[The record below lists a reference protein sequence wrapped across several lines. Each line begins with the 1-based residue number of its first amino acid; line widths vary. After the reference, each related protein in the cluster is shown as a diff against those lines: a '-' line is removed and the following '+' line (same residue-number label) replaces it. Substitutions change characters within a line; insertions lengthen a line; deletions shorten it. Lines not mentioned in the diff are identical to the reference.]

1 MHDDDY
7 DDYDDEFVD
16 ELFSSTND
24 NEEPDDEDKWHSLH
38 DNDEPED
45 DPEDEWYRQHEC
57 DDSDLLDDDG
67 FEDRYGHY

>member
-1 MHDDDY
+1 MG
-7 DDYDDEFVD
+7 EFLARWCRACAACAV
-16 ELFSSTND
+16 FRSTND
-24 NEEPDDEDKWHSLH
+24 NEEPDDEDKWHNLY
-38 DNDEPED
+38 DNDELEE

>member
-7 DDYDDEFVD
+7 
-16 ELFSSTND
+16 
-24 NEEPDDEDKWHSLH
+24 DDEDKWHSLY
-38 DNDEPED
+38 DNDELEE

>member
-7 DDYDDEFVD
+7 VDYDDEEFVD

-38 DNDEPED
+38 DNDEPE
-45 DPEDEWYRQHEC
+45 EDGANI
-57 DDSDLLDDDG
+57 DLDAHRKG
-67 FEDRYGHY
+67 W